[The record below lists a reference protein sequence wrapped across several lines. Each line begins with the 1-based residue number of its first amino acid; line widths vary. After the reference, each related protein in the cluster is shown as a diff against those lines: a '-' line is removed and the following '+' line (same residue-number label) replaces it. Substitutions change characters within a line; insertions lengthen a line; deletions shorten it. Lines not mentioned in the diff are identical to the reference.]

1 MPLLG
6 NGCWH
11 KLLLNHGQEV
21 LLCVDAYKST
31 TVGTGFERATI
42 NRAWRHVSLQYLQ
55 FLDRDVYSM
64 VLSRKMLRAGSQCGK
79 VFMQVYLNQKFPA
92 DIWQQDHCIIVA
104 TLLKELILNEEHNA
118 RVKMEIVPAIRHLS
132 AWHKKMHDPS
142 HTTSNIQRTFTEK
155 QSVASSILVKQNK
168 QDNVSSTT
176 SEISLAQQLLLLL
189 HSRQDSDDTKIDP
202 LRCMHECG
210 ITTFAH
216 IQRASKAESLCKDQ
230 SRCIVT
236 KKFHTL
242 LQNAA
247 NFMDTMMTQQE
258 PSTERI
264 EATFPTGLTESH
276 SQVLRSISLIR
287 FADWR

>member
-11 KLLLNHGQEV
+11 KLLLNHGHDV
-21 LLCVDAYKST
+21 LLCVDAYKSQ

-42 NRAWRHVSLQYLQ
+42 DRAWRHVSLQYLQ

-92 DIWQQDHCIIVA
+92 ENFWQQDHCIIVA

-118 RVKMEIVPAIRHLS
+118 RVETEIVPAIRHLS

-142 HTTSNIQRTFTEK
+142 HTTSNIYRTFTEE
-155 QSVASSILVKQNK
+155 QSVASSILVKQKNL
-168 QDNVSSTT
+168 DNVSSIT
-176 SEISLAQQLLLLL
+176 SEISLVQQLLSLL

-202 LRCMHECG
+202 LLCMHECG

-216 IQRASKAESLCKDQ
+216 IQRASNGELLCKDQ
-230 SRCIVT
+230 SRCFVT
-236 KKFHTL
+236 TKFHTL
-242 LQNAA
+242 LQNAS
-247 NFMDTMMTQQE
+247 NFIDTMMTKQE
-258 PSTERI
+258 PST
-264 EATFPTGLTESH
+264 
-276 SQVLRSISLIR
+276 VR
-287 FADWR
+287 FFFAFDDDDTTL

>member
-21 LLCVDAYKST
+21 LLCVDAYKSQ
-31 TVGTGFERATI
+31 TVGTCFEKATI
-42 NRAWRHVSLQYLQ
+42 DRAWRHISLQYLP
-55 FLDRDVYSM
+55 FLDRDVNSM
-64 VLSRKMLRAGSQCGK
+64 LLSRKMLKTGSQCGK

-142 HTTSNIQRTFTEK
+142 HTTSNIHRTFTEK
-155 QSVASSILVKQNK
+155 KSVASSILVKQK
-168 QDNVSSTT
+168 EQDNVSSIT

-202 LRCMHECG
+202 LLCMHECG

-216 IQRASKAESLCKDQ
+216 IQRASNGESLCKAK
-230 SRCIVT
+230 SRCFVT

-242 LQNAA
+242 LQNAS
-247 NFMDTMMTQQE
+247 NFIDTMMTQQE
-258 PSTERI
+258 PST
-264 EATFPTGLTESH
+264 
-276 SQVLRSISLIR
+276 VR
-287 FADWR
+287 FFFAFDDDDTTL